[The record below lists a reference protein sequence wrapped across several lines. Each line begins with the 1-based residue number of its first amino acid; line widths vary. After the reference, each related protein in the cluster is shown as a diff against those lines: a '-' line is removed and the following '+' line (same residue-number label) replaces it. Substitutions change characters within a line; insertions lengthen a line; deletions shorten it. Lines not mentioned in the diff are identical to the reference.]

1 MYVVIFFTEK
11 GLFSV
16 YFEAMGDV
24 KWASPTILQ
33 SSYKSSIIKTM
44 GDIRWAQWGWN
55 EFF

>member
-33 SSYKSSIIKTM
+33 SFYISSIIKTM
-44 GDIRWAQWGWN
+44 GDIRWAQWVWN

>member
-24 KWASPTILQ
+24 KWASPTT
-33 SSYKSSIIKTM
+33 SIIKTM
-44 GDIRWAQWGWN
+44 GDIRWAQWVWN